1 MSSTSNKT
9 DYISVKVAPY
19 ALPQVLLALK
29 DLNVAI
35 TKIEDDLYLRIKKE
49 DLIHYVYADKKE
61 LDENAI
67 NEIFAPL
74 MLKTSEINK
83 HN

>member
-1 MSSTSNKT
+1 MSSKSNKT
-9 DYISVKVAPY
+9 DYISVKVASY

-35 TKIEDDLYLRIKKE
+35 TKIEDDLYIRIKKE
-49 DLIHYVYADKKE
+49 DLMNYVYADKD

>member
-9 DYISVKVAPY
+9 DYISVKVASY

-35 TKIEDDLYLRIKKE
+35 TKIEDDLYIRIKKE
-49 DLIHYVYADKKE
+49 DLMNYVYADND
-61 LDENAI
+61 LDETDI
-67 NEIFAPL
+67 NQVFIPL
-74 MLKTSEINK
+74 HIVEKSEINK

>member
-1 MSSTSNKT
+1 MCSTSNKT

-29 DLNVAI
+29 DLNVSI

-49 DLIHYVYADKKE
+49 DLIEYVYADKG
-61 LDENAI
+61 LDEKSI
-67 NEIFAPL
+67 NPIFAPFII
-74 MLKTSEINK
+74 KNSEINK